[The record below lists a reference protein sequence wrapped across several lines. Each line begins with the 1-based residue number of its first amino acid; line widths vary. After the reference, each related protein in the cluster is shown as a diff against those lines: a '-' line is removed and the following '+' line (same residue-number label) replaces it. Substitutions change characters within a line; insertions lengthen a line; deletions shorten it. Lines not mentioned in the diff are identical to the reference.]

1 MRTEGLETTV
11 GLLLMNLWKR
21 SIQDSN
27 THQTEKGEILTHM
40 LPGSERWDS
49 VLEIL
54 QCGPVGDS
62 VPPA

>member
-1 MRTEGLETTV
+1 
-11 GLLLMNLWKR
+11 MNLWKR

-54 QCGPVGDS
+54 ECGPVGDS
-62 VPPA
+62 VLPA